1 MIDDLNQESRGTEK
15 PSLDSSRA
23 RRNRTVKSLLPVL
36 VILIPVLAILAY
48 VLLVRGGASGSGS
61 GYTQLTAWE
70 SPTGT
75 PRPSSTPEACAV
87 EVVRPEVEFMHGLM
101 LEFYDASALA
111 SQTPPDR
118 LILVIPSLQEIRR
131 RADAVKVSD
140 CLKKMKELE
149 VAHMN
154 TVINTMLAFMSNSD
168 PSLLVQGVVQA
179 RLLNEEYKKEKARLL
194 GEKYIPPPT
203 QALTPTASGTVT
215 ILPSGTP

>member
-1 MIDDLNQESRGTEK
+1 M
-15 PSLDSSRA
+15 
-23 RRNRTVKSLLPVL
+23 V
-36 VILIPVLAILAY
+36 LIPVLAILAY
-48 VLLVRGGASGSGS
+48 VLLARGGASGPGPA
-61 GYTQLTAWE
+61 QQTAWE

-131 RADAVKVSD
+131 RADAVKVSE

-154 TVINTMLAFMSNSD
+154 TVINTMLAFMSDSD
-168 PSLLVQGVVQA
+168 PSLLVQGIVQA

-203 QALTPTASGTVT
+203 QAAIFTASGTVT
-215 ILPSGTP
+215 ILPSGTPQTAEADDTEN